1 MNIQDFYRGFSFDA
15 YEFLGCHLCHNG
27 ATFRTFAPNAKSIS
41 VIGSFNNWEAT
52 PMHKTLDGCFW
63 EIFIPN
69 AKEGDMYKYRID
81 KKDGRTIDHCD
92 PYGYGMELRPSNAS
106 IIRNMAS
113 YKFHDDAW
121 IKNRSDMYDKP
132 LNIYELHAG
141 SWKSNSQNEN
151 GWYSYSQ
158 LADVLIPYLK
168 EFGYNYIEL
177 MPICEHPCDNSW
189 GYQITGFFSPTSRY
203 GTCDDLKAFID
214 KCHQN
219 NIGVILDFVPVH
231 FAVDDYALEKY
242 DGEAL
247 YEYPH
252 PDVGY
257 SEWSSHNFNHSRGE
271 VRSFLNSA
279 ANYWIKEYHFDG
291 LRMDAISRIIY
302 WQGNESRGINLY
314 GVNFIKQ
321 LNHTLK
327 SMYPSIILA
336 AEDSSSYPDVT
347 KSVLHNGLG
356 FDYKWDM
363 GWMNDTLEY
372 FKIDPYFRSGAYH
385 KLTFSM
391 MYYYS
396 DKFMLPLSHDETVHG
411 KATIIQKMHGDYEK
425 KFPQAKALYT
435 YMYSHPGKKLNFMGN
450 EIAQFREW
458 DENREQDWD
467 MLKYP
472 LHDAFHRFIHDLN
485 HTYISH
491 SALWERDFRI
501 NGFEWVN
508 CHMENQCS
516 YAFLRKSEN
525 ESMLC
530 VFNFSG
536 IEQKIR
542 LNLNCKSLKRLIASD
557 GDIYGGETH
566 YDKDTIRI
574 YSNTINLTLP
584 PFASHI
590 YLVK

>member
-1 MNIQDFYRGFSFDA
+1 MDIQNFYKGFSFDC
-15 YEFLGCHLCHNG
+15 YEYLGCHLENG
-27 ATFRTFAPNAKSIS
+27 GAVFRTFAPNSKSIS
-41 VIGSFNNWEAT
+41 VIGSFNGWNET
-52 PMHKTLDGCFW
+52 PMKKTLDGNFW
-63 EIFIPN
+63 EVFVPN
-69 AKEGDMYKYRID
+69 AQDGDMYKYRID
-81 KKDGRTIDHCD
+81 KADNRTIDHAD
-92 PYGYGMELRPSNAS
+92 PFGYGMELRPKNAS
-106 IIRNMAS
+106 IIRDMSS
-113 YKFHDDAW
+113 YIFHDESW
-121 IKNRSDMYDKP
+121 LKNRSAMHNKP
-132 LNIYELHAG
+132 LNIYEIHAG
-141 SWKSNSQNEN
+141 SWKTNSQNEN
-151 GWYSYSQ
+151 GWYNYSQ
-158 LADVLIPYLK
+158 LADLIIPYLK

-203 GTCDDLKAFID
+203 GNADDLKAFID

-242 DGEAL
+242 DGTPL
-247 YEYPH
+247 FEYPH

-257 SEWSSHNFNHSRGE
+257 SEWSSHNFNHARGE

-302 WQGNESRGINLY
+302 WQGNEERGINLD

-336 AEDSSSYPDVT
+336 AEDSSAYPDVT
-347 KSVLHNGLG
+347 KSVLQSGLG

-372 FKIDPYFRSGAYH
+372 FKLDPYFRSGAYH
-385 KLTFSM
+385 NLTFSM

-396 DKFMLPLSHDETVHG
+396 DNFMLPLSHDETVHG
-411 KATIIQKMHGDYEK
+411 KATIIQKMNGDYEK
-425 KFPQAKALYT
+425 KFPQTRALYT

-472 LHDAFHRFIHDLN
+472 LHDAFHRFMHDLN
-485 HTYISH
+485 HVYLSH
-491 SALWERDFRI
+491 SALWEKDFSQG
-501 NGFEWVN
+501 GFEWVN

-516 YAFLRKSEN
+516 YAFLRKSNIET
-525 ESMLC
+525 MLC
-530 VFNFSG
+530 AFNCSG
-536 IEQKIR
+536 VEQKIK
-542 LNLNCKSLKRLIASD
+542 LNLNCKSLKCLIASD
-557 GDIYGGETH
+557 RDIYGGETH
-566 YDKDTIRI
+566 YDKDTIRL
-574 YSNTINLTLP
+574 YKNQINLTLP